1 MSSNQEDDA
10 LGEIDIQL
18 NIVDRAIARNEV
30 YNGPNRAVVRLFIQ
44 LSDDLRRFRDY
55 VAEGAAALDEKRRQL
70 DQERA
75 AFNELCKRPEAAEP
89 DSIVAKLATQSQSIS
104 DSVGGLTRRV
114 DGLTTGASG
123 VVQSVDGL
131 SQHVQGLPDKRAV
144 EALLAAAVDGSSG
157 LGVIKDSVHEE
168 FGSLA
173 TSIAGHTEAV
183 DGIKDALLKPLGD
196 ARSAFESGLEEVS
209 RKLGSIVAPETLR
222 TEMQAFFRGFAKEA
236 RAQLVAEVNKTVKQ
250 AAREGA
256 ERAMDKC
263 TETARLESLRKEEE
277 ASHGVELARLNGL
290 VESRG
295 DELARLESLRREEE
309 ACHGVEL
316 ARLNGLVE
324 SCGDEIARL
333 ESLVESHGNRIARL
347 ETRLEDIEGL
357 CTIETDRLSSRVEEA
372 EALAQEQGLV
382 DRAPPPPTQMP
393 RKRRRSDGPGVEAPG
408 GDATATGEL
417 NVTIREMVERCNH
430 VRIARGPS
438 ARYSLSDAAGDIVY
452 CFAREARAR
461 KLLAFYSRGP
471 AGPLYCAEDVV
482 RRGEQPEEAVDS
494 IIGCTHHGF
503 RCMLLRVAMVDGQ
516 RTLEVCRIQAA

>member
-18 NIVDRAIARNEV
+18 NIVDGAIARNEV
-30 YNGPNRAVVRLFIQ
+30 YNGPNRTIVRLFIQ
-44 LSDDLRRFRDY
+44 LSDDLRRFRDH

-104 DSVGGLTRRV
+104 DSVGGLS
-114 DGLTTGASG
+114 TGASG

-144 EALLAAAVDGSSG
+144 EALLAAAVDGSSA
-157 LGVIKDSVHEE
+157 LGAIKDSVHEE

-209 RKLGSIVAPETLR
+209 RKLGSIIAPETLR
-222 TEMQAFFRGFAKEA
+222 TEMQAFFRSFAKEA
-236 RAQLVAEVNKTVKQ
+236 RAQLVAEVNKTVKR

-295 DELARLESLRREEE
+295 DELARLESLLKSR
-309 ACHGVEL
+309 
-316 ARLNGLVE
+316 
-324 SCGDEIARL
+324 GDEIARL
-333 ESLVESHGNRIARL
+333 ESLVESRDNRIARL
-347 ETRLEDIEGL
+347 ETRLEDIEAL

-494 IIGCTHHGF
+494 ILGCTHHGF